1 MAILWPCH
9 FWKDLSKNGYYY
21 HVPSHCALSLSTT
34 SAGNSRKGVKY
45 FSVFSRIQNCCD
57 HVLATTLKKPCQ
69 AIIQFKHIKFPSNSK
84 GQIFSTC
91 RNKASKVCLFFVITR
106 FAVNRLVISTIC
118 ESCLG
123 WLEITWTRSRS
134 IMPGNFQLRRR
145 RSSVLE
151 HFCYRPQISL

>member
-9 FWKDLSKNGYYY
+9 FWKGPLKKWLLPL
-21 HVPSHCALSLSTT
+21 PSHCALSLSTT
-34 SAGNSRKGVKY
+34 SARNSRKGVKY
-45 FSVFSRIQNCCD
+45 FSRIQNLLWIY
-57 HVLATTLKKPCQ
+57 VVATTLEKPCHFT
-69 AIIQFKHIKFPSNSK
+69 IRINNPILHP
-84 GQIFSTC
+84 
-91 RNKASKVCLFFVITR
+91 KVRISLLVKIRPPKCAFFVIMR
-106 FAVNRLVISTIC
+106 FAVNCSVISTIC